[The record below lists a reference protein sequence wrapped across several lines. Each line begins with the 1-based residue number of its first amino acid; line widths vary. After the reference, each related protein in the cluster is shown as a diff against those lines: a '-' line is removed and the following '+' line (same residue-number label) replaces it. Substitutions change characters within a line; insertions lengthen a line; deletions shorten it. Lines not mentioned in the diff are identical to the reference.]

1 MGKKFV
7 GLDGLKHFWTKVKTW
22 IAGQITSE
30 VTAKIAEIVANAP
43 EDLDTLKEI
52 ADWISTHA
60 NDASAMNTQ
69 INTNKNDIAALQT
82 SVAGK
87 ASEYHIH
94 DNLYYRKSKID
105 EKLSGKSDTE
115 HKHSVSDITSGTLPI
130 ERGGTGQTT
139 ADAAAHAFINSIKV
153 IDATPKDND
162 YYVYQYQY
170 TDGGTTNT
178 TSYRSPISKLWNY
191 IKDKISSV
199 LGLTKDNYG
208 GKASAAGTAD
218 SANKI
223 EPNYTKSAELTAV
236 TSATIKYI
244 KVAACAN
251 DQIGTLQVHLSDND
265 DYEDTLV
272 INFCGGMWPT
282 LCGYYSGSS
291 PRVES
296 VVATT
301 GTSVSS
307 IYVKMRQMSTCTVK
321 VALLT
326 GEWIRGNEIS
336 ESTTAP
342 TNISE
347 WPIKHKYGLFGNLT
361 GDLTGDVTGNVSG
374 SSGSCTGNSATATT
388 ASTASK
394 VANSLTFGSRT
405 YNGSSAQ
412 EITASDLGAL
422 TAHQTIKQDGVT
434 GATINRFGICST
446 APEIAAKTVS
456 IKDGTFSLEAGARV
470 IVDFNSANTADNPTL
485 NVAHTGAKNIFHKH
499 IKLTTDISKTLL
511 FGICDFVYDGYQWNL
526 IGGNYIDT
534 NTTYSNFV
542 KSGSNAKSGL
552 VPAPDKTAGTTKYLR
567 EDGTWQVP
575 PDTNTVYT
583 HPTTSGNKHIP
594 SGGKEGQILR
604 WSSDGTAVWGTDN
617 NTTYSDM
624 KGATSSTAGT
634 HGLVPAPASGSQAS
648 FLRGDGK
655 WAVPT
660 DTNTWKANSSSSE
673 GYVASGKG
681 QANKV
686 WKTDANGSPAWR
698 DDANTTYSNLAAADG
713 GKDDSLVTTG
723 EKYIWNSKAAGTHTH
738 DDIYYTETEVD
749 TKLSGKS
756 DTGHTHTKSQ
766 ITDFPTSLPANGGTA
781 DTATTAAKLGRDGNT
796 GIPMTFNWSG
806 QGGQPSWLWGGN
818 DGSNMYV
825 YNPSNFSVNTATT
838 AYKIRIGNSNPT
850 DGDIWIQ

>member
-87 ASEYHIH
+87 APEYHIH

-115 HKHSVSDITSGTLPI
+115 HKHSASDITSGTLPI

-139 ADAAAHAFINSIKV
+139 ANAAAHAFINSIKV
-153 IDATPKDND
+153 IDSTPKDND

-178 TSYRSPISKLWNY
+178 TSYRSPISKLWKY
-191 IKDKISSV
+191 IKGKISSV

-208 GKASAAGTAD
+208 GKASTAGTAD

-244 KVAACAN
+244 RVAACAS
-251 DQIGTLQVHLSDND
+251 DQMGTLQVHLSGND

-282 LCGYYSGSS
+282 ICGYYSGHSA
-291 PRVES
+291 RVES
-296 VVATT
+296 VIATA
-301 GTSVSS
+301 GTAVSA
-307 IYVKMRQMSTCTVK
+307 IYVKIRQISTCTVK

-326 GEWIRGNEIS
+326 GKWIKGDEIS

-342 TNISE
+342 TNIFE
-347 WPIKHKYGLFGNLT
+347 WPTKHKYGLFGN
-361 GDLTGDVTGNVSG
+361 LTGDVTGNVSG

-394 VANSLTFGSRT
+394 VDNSLTFGSKT
-405 YNGSSAQ
+405 YDGSSAQ

-422 TAHQTIKQDGVT
+422 TAHQTIKQDGIT
-434 GATINRFGICST
+434 GAIVNRFGICST
-446 APEIAAKTVS
+446 ASETAAKTVS

-470 IVDFNSANTADNPTL
+470 IVDFNIANTADNPTL
-485 NVAHTGAKNIFHKH
+485 NVANTGAKNIFHKNVK
-499 IKLTTDISKTLL
+499 ITTDKSKALL
-511 FGICDFVYDGYQWNL
+511 AGICDFVYDGFQWNL

-604 WSSDGTAVWGTDN
+604 WSSDGTAYWGADN

-624 KGATSSTAGT
+624 KGATSSAAGT

-738 DDIYYTETEVD
+738 DDRYYTETEVN

-781 DTATTAAKLGRDGNT
+781 DTATTAAKLGRNGNT
-796 GIPMTFNWSG
+796 GLPMTFNWSG

-825 YNPSNFSVNTATT
+825 YNPSNFNVNSATT